1 MVESVEAMQEK
12 TEKATK
18 EKTAKEQKVI
28 VWIDDES
35 EQMLQVTLK

>member
-1 MVESVEAMQEK
+1 MELVEVMQEK

-18 EKTAKEQKVI
+18 EKTPKEQKVI